1 MDLLSELDD
10 PRLVGDERLAAVVE
24 EIRVYATGPAP
35 AVGPVLMAVLAQGLG
50 AGSGRVARPL
60 PAPAPSA
67 PRRRLARRLQAGRAR
82 LVLGAAVASVG
93 FLSTGA
99 AGALPG
105 PAQSAF
111 ERAAI
116 AAGIDLPEAS
126 RGTDGAPGSTDRR
139 ADLPAGPDR
148 LDLEANVD
156 PSPARRQPQPSAQDG
171 RAGSDASGAESQSPS
186 AGGEQSPGGPPDREA
201 KDRIGGHPLP
211 TLNTP
216 EALGLDRG
224 GPAREAPGPAAP
236 ESPAVAGGAR
246 PDGVAGR
253 VGVDGDAQDQEH
265 PRRPQ
270 MSPGQLP
277 GDPGDRPGAPAG
289 AGLAPPR

>member
-1 MDLLSELDD
+1 MDLLGELDD
-10 PRLVGDERLAAVVE
+10 PGLVGDERLAAAVE

-35 AVGPVLMAVLAQGLG
+35 AVGPVLMAVLTQGLG
-50 AGSGRVARPL
+50 PGSGRVARPL

-93 FLSTGA
+93 FLSAGA

-111 ERAAI
+111 QRAAI
-116 AAGIDLPEAS
+116 AAGIELPEAS
-126 RGTDGAPGSTDRR
+126 RGTDGAPGRSDRR
-139 ADLPAGPDR
+139 VDLLAGPDHQE
-148 LDLEANVD
+148 LEANVD
-156 PSPARRQPQPSAQDG
+156 RSPTRRQPQPQPSGQ
-171 RAGSDASGAESQSPS
+171 AGSDASGADSQSPS
-186 AGGEQSPGGPPDREA
+186 AGGDQSPGRSPDREA

-211 TLNTP
+211 TPNSP
-216 EALGLDRG
+216 GALELDRG
-224 GPAREAPGPAAP
+224 GPARGAPGPAVP
-236 ESPAVAGGAR
+236 EPPDGADR
-246 PDGVAGR
+246 ARFDGVAGR
-253 VGVDGDAQDQEH
+253 AEVDGDAQDQER

-270 MSPGQLP
+270 IPPGQLP

>member
-1 MDLLSELDD
+1 MDLLGELDD
-10 PRLVGDERLAAVVE
+10 PGLVGDERLAAVVE
-24 EIRVYATGPAP
+24 EIRLYATGPAP

-50 AGSGRVARPL
+50 ARSGRVARPL

-67 PRRRLARRLQAGRAR
+67 PRRRLVRRLQPGRAR

-116 AAGIDLPEAS
+116 AAGIELPEAS
-126 RGTDGAPGSTDRR
+126 RGTDGAPGLSDRR
-139 ADLPAGPDR
+139 ADLPAGPDHQ
-148 LDLEANVD
+148 DLEANVD
-156 PSPARRQPQPSAQDG
+156 SSPTRRQPQPSAQDG
-171 RAGSDASGAESQSPS
+171 RAGSDASGDESQSPS
-186 AGGEQSPGGPPDREA
+186 AGGDQSPGRSPDREV

-211 TLNTP
+211 TSNAP
-216 EALGLDRG
+216 GALELDRG
-224 GPAREAPGPAAP
+224 GPARGAPGPVAP
-236 ESPAVAGGAR
+236 DVADGAR
-246 PDGVAGR
+246 PDRVAGR
-253 VGVDGDAQDQEH
+253 AEVDGEAQDQER

-270 MSPGQLP
+270 IPPGQLP
-277 GDPGDRPGAPAG
+277 GGPGDRPGAPAG